1 MKLIPLILIAV
12 LLGACAGDPGIQT
25 EFNPTVDF
33 TQFRSFSFDEPNVQ
47 AQEGSVGRDP
57 RVLETIFETIRKDLS
72 VRSMQPVES
81 GADLSI
87 AISIAVGEEAGVAG
101 AGYAWDSS
109 GGQAVET
116 PYFFKE
122 GTLVIDFFDAS
133 SDQLVWRAWIHSAV
147 NRTGD
152 PDLEALEKMVLKM
165 LQEYPP
171 DPSKD

>member
-1 MKLIPLILIAV
+1 
-12 LLGACAGDPGIQT
+12 
-25 EFNPTVDF
+25 
-33 TQFRSFSFDEPNVQ
+33 
-47 AQEGSVGRDP
+47 
-57 RVLETIFETIRKDLS
+57 
-72 VRSMQPVES
+72 MQPVEN

-109 GGQAVET
+109 GGRAVET

>member
-109 GGQAVET
+109 GGQA
-116 PYFFKE
+116 
-122 GTLVIDFFDAS
+122 
-133 SDQLVWRAWIHSAV
+133 
-147 NRTGD
+147 
-152 PDLEALEKMVLKM
+152 EALEKMVLKM